1 MNQNKETLITVLS
14 LIITL
19 GILGGGYW
27 FFTQQPK
34 DNASNPLS
42 SPTSNNQPLSS
53 NTPLPSPPSPS
64 EVTAFTPPTTVPQ
77 GTTVKIDGST
87 SLVLVNQ
94 ALKNGFEQQ
103 FAGVQV
109 LTNAQGSSNGINA
122 LLAGSIDIAATSRPL
137 TAQEQEQ
144 EQGLVAIP
152 ITKDAIALVVGV
164 NNKFRKSLTSAQVKS
179 IFQGAIQNWSEV
191 GGASETIRV
200 INRPSVSGTRK
211 IFTQLVLSS
220 EDFGNTP
227 NITTMDRDA
236 TTPMLQKLGSNGIG
250 YATYTQVAN
259 QQTVRTVPIDGLT
272 PEAANYPYQRT
283 SYYAYKNPPSEA
295 VKAFLG
301 YATSPNGQQI
311 IEDSQ

>member
-144 EQGLVAIP
+144 GLVAIP

-272 PEAANYPYQRT
+272 PEAANYPYKRT
-283 SYYAYKNPPSEA
+283 LYYTYKNPPSEA

-301 YATSPNGQQI
+301 YVTSPNGQQI

>member
-14 LIITL
+14 LIITV

-27 FFTQQPK
+27 WFTQQTE
-34 DNASNPLS
+34 DNASSPIS
-42 SPTSNNQPLSS
+42 SPASNNEPLSS
-53 NTPLPSPPSPS
+53 NTPLPSPPSPAA
-64 EVTAFTPPTTVPQ
+64 VTAFTPPTTVPQ

-94 ALKNGFEQQ
+94 ALKNRFEQQ
-103 FAGVQV
+103 FPGAKV
-109 LTNAQGSSNGINA
+109 LTNAQGSTKGINA
-122 LLAGSIDIAATSRPL
+122 LLKGTIDIAAISRPL
-137 TAQEQEQ
+137 TAQEQAK
-144 EQGLVAIP
+144 GLVAIP
-152 ITKDAIALVVGV
+152 ISKDAIAVVVGV
-164 NNKFRKSLTSAQVKS
+164 NNRFRKSLTSTQVKG

-211 IFTQLVLSS
+211 IFTQLVLNS
-220 EDFGNTP
+220 ENFGNTP

-236 TTPMLQKLGSNGIG
+236 TTPMLQKLGTNGIG
-250 YATYTQVAN
+250 YATYTQVAD
-259 QQTVRTVPIDGLT
+259 QQTVRTVPINGLT

-283 SYYAYKNPPSEA
+283 LYYAYKNPPSSA

-301 YATSPNGQQI
+301 YATSPVGQQI
-311 IEDSQ
+311 IKDSQ

>member
-14 LIITL
+14 LIITI
-19 GILGGGYW
+19 GILGSGYW
-27 FFTQQPK
+27 FFNQQTE
-34 DNASNPLS
+34 DNASSPIS
-42 SPTSNNQPLSS
+42 SPASNNEPLSS
-53 NTPLPSPPSPS
+53 NTSLPSPPSPS
-64 EVTAFTPPTTVPQ
+64 AVTAFTPPTTVPQ

-94 ALKNGFEQQ
+94 ALKNLFEQK
-103 FAGVQV
+103 FPGAQV
-109 LTNAQGSSNGINA
+109 LTNAQGSTNGINA
-122 LLAGSIDIAATSRPL
+122 LLQGRIDIAAISRPL
-137 TAQEQEQ
+137 TAEEQGK
-144 EQGLVAIP
+144 GLVAIP
-152 ITKDAIALVVGV
+152 MTTDAIAVVVGV
-164 NNKFRKSLTSAQVKS
+164 NNKFRKSLTSAQVKG

-191 GGASETIRV
+191 GGASEAIKV

-211 IFTQLVLSS
+211 IFAELVLNS
-220 EDFGNTP
+220 ENFGNTP

-236 TTPMLQKLGSNGIG
+236 TTPMLQKLGTNGIG
-250 YATYTQVAN
+250 YATYTQVAD

-283 SYYAYKNPPSEA
+283 LYYAYKNPPSSA

-301 YATSPNGQQI
+301 YATSPVGQQI

>member
-14 LIITL
+14 LVITI

-27 FFTQQPK
+27 WFTRQ
-34 DNASNPLS
+34 SNPNPDSLVS
-42 SPTSNNQPLSS
+42 SPPANNQPLSS
-53 NTPLPSPPSPS
+53 NTSLPSPPSPS
-64 EVTAFTPPTTVPQ
+64 AVTAFSPPATVPQ

-94 ALKNGFEQQ
+94 ALKNGFEQK

-109 LTNAQGSSNGINA
+109 LTNAQGSSNGLKA
-122 LLAGSIDIAATSRPL
+122 LLQGTIDIAATSRPL
-137 TAQEQEQ
+137 TAEEQEK
-144 EQGLVAIP
+144 GLVAIP
-152 ITKDAIALVVGV
+152 VTKDAIALVVGV
-164 NNKFRKSLTSAQVKS
+164 DNSFRKSLTSMQVKG

-191 GGASETIRV
+191 GGTSEGIRV

-211 IFTQLVLSS
+211 IFKELALNS

-227 NITTMDRDA
+227 NIMTMNRDA
-236 TTPMLQKLGSNGIG
+236 TTPMLQKLGTNGIG
-250 YATYTQVAN
+250 YATYTQVAD

-272 PEAANYPYQRT
+272 PEAANYPYRRT
-283 SYYAYKNPPSEA
+283 LYYAYKNPPSET

-301 YATSPNGQQI
+301 YVTSPVGQQI
-311 IEDSQ
+311 IQDAQ

>member
-27 FFTQQPK
+27 LFTRQPQN
-34 DNASNPLS
+34 NASDPLS
-42 SPTSNNQPLSS
+42 SPASNNEPLSS

-64 EVTAFTPPTTVPQ
+64 DVTAFTSPTTVPQ

-94 ALKNGFEQQ
+94 ALKNGFEQK

-109 LTNAQGSSNGINA
+109 LTNAQGSTNGINA
-122 LLAGSIDIAATSRPL
+122 LLAGNIDIAAISRPL
-137 TAQEQEQ
+137 TAQEQGK
-144 EQGLVAIP
+144 GLVAIP
-152 ITKDAIALVVGV
+152 VAKDAIALVVGV
-164 NNKFRKSLTSAQVKS
+164 NNKFRKSLTSTQVKG

-191 GGASETIRV
+191 GGSSEAISV

-211 IFTQLVLSS
+211 IFAELALNS
-220 EDFGNTP
+220 EDFGNTS

-236 TTPMLQKLGSNGIG
+236 TTPILQQLGSNGIS
-250 YATYTQVAN
+250 YATYTQVAD
-259 QQTVRTVPIDGLT
+259 QQTVRIVPIDGLT
-272 PEAANYPYQRT
+272 PEAANYPYKRT
-283 SYYAYKNPPSEA
+283 LYYAYKNPPSSA

-301 YATSPNGQQI
+301 YATSPVGQQI

>member
-14 LIITL
+14 LVITI

-27 FFTQQPK
+27 WFTRQTNPNP
-34 DNASNPLS
+34 DNLVS
-42 SPTSNNQPLSS
+42 SPPANNQPLSS
-53 NTPLPSPPSPS
+53 NTSLPSPPSPS
-64 EVTAFTPPTTVPQ
+64 AVTAFSPPATVPQ

-94 ALKNGFEQQ
+94 ALKNGFEQK

-109 LTNAQGSSNGINA
+109 LTNAQGSSNGIKA
-122 LLAGSIDIAATSRPL
+122 LLQGTIDIAAISRPL
-137 TAQEQEQ
+137 TAAEQ

-152 ITKDAIALVVGV
+152 VTKDAIALVVGV
-164 NNKFRKSLTSAQVKS
+164 DNSFRKSLTSTQVKG

-191 GGASETIRV
+191 GGTSEGIRV

-211 IFTQLVLSS
+211 IFEELVLNS
-220 EDFGNTP
+220 EDFGNTS

-236 TTPMLQKLGSNGIG
+236 TTPILQQLGSNGIS
-250 YATYTQVAN
+250 YATYTQVAD
-259 QQTVRTVPIDGLT
+259 QQTVRTLAIDGLT
-272 PEAANYPYQRT
+272 PEAVNYPYTRT
-283 SYYAYKNPPSEA
+283 LYYAYKNPPSEA

-301 YATSPNGQQI
+301 YATSPVGQQI
-311 IEDSQ
+311 IEDAQ

>member
-14 LIITL
+14 LIITV

-27 FFTQQPK
+27 WFTQQTQ
-34 DNASNPLS
+34 DNASIPIS
-42 SPTSNNQPLSS
+42 SPASNNEPLSS

-64 EVTAFTPPTTVPQ
+64 EVTAFSPPTTVPQ

-94 ALKNGFEQQ
+94 ALKNRFEQQ
-103 FAGVQV
+103 FPGTQV
-109 LTNAQGSSNGINA
+109 LTNAQGSTNGINA
-122 LLAGSIDIAATSRPL
+122 LLQGTIDIAAISRPL
-137 TAQEQEQ
+137 TTEEQGK
-144 EQGLVAIP
+144 GLVALP
-152 ITKDAIALVVGV
+152 MTTDAIALVVGV
-164 NNKFRKSLTSAQVKS
+164 NNRFRKSLTSTQVKG

-191 GGASETIRV
+191 GGASEPIKV

-211 IFTQLVLSS
+211 IFAELALNS
-220 EDFGNTP
+220 ENFGNTS

-236 TTPMLQKLGSNGIG
+236 TTPMLQKLGTNGIG
-250 YATYTQVAN
+250 YATYTQVAD

-283 SYYAYKNPPSEA
+283 LYYAYKNPPSSA

-301 YATSPNGQQI
+301 YATSPVGQQI